1 MSLNTEDTRQ
11 PIIGVILSFILWYIV
26 FLTDILSSFWI
37 RVTLASILLA
47 LYAYWTGRKG
57 LQEVKSPEINEI
69 VKGMVS
75 GLLLYGSFKVGYTVF
90 ESFVMGGA
98 ENVYIMRSDSPLF
111 LAAVFLVVT
120 SFCEEYFWRGY
131 IQAFTVARMG
141 KAPGILLT
149 TIAYAAIHLP
159 TFNIPLILA
168 AFLAG
173 LVWGILYEYTGSF
186 WLVVFSHM
194 VWTELIFV
202 FLPLA

>member
-1 MSLNTEDTRQ
+1 MNTEDTRQ
-11 PIIGVILSFILWYIV
+11 PVIGVILSFILWYIV

-47 LYAYWTGRKG
+47 LYAYWTGRNDLLNVKFPNSDEIIKG
-57 LQEVKSPEINEI
+57 I
-69 VKGMVS
+69 VS
-75 GLLLYGSFKVGYTVF
+75 GLLFYGLFKVGYTVF
-90 ESFVMGGA
+90 EPFVMGGA
-98 ENVYIMRSDSPLF
+98 ENVYTMRSDSPLF

-131 IQAFTVARMG
+131 VQKFTVTRIG
-141 KAPGILLT
+141 KTQGILLT
-149 TIAYAAIHLP
+149 SFTYAAIHLP

-168 AFLAG
+168 AFIAG
-173 LVWGILYEYTGSF
+173 LVWGILFEYTGSL

>member
-11 PIIGVILSFILWYIV
+11 PVIGVILSFILWYIV

-47 LYAYWTGRKG
+47 LYAYWTGRNDLLNVKFPNSDEIIKG
-57 LQEVKSPEINEI
+57 I
-69 VKGMVS
+69 VS
-75 GLLLYGSFKVGYTVF
+75 GLLFYGLFKVGYTVF
-90 ESFVMGGA
+90 EPFVMGGA
-98 ENVYIMRSDSPLF
+98 ENVYTMRSDSPLF

-131 IQAFTVARMG
+131 VQKFTVTRIG
-141 KAPGILLT
+141 KTQGILLT
-149 TIAYAAIHLP
+149 SFTYAAIHLP

-168 AFLAG
+168 AFIAG
-173 LVWGILYEYTGSF
+173 LVWGILFEYTGSL

>member
-11 PIIGVILSFILWYIV
+11 PVIGVILSFILWYIV

-47 LYAYWTGRKG
+47 LYAYWTGRNDLLNVKFPNSDEIIKG
-57 LQEVKSPEINEI
+57 I
-69 VKGMVS
+69 VS
-75 GLLLYGSFKVGYTVF
+75 GLLFYGLFKVGYTVF
-90 ESFVMGGA
+90 EPFVMGGA
-98 ENVYIMRSDSPLF
+98 ENVYTMRSDSPLF

-131 IQAFTVARMG
+131 VQTFTVARMG
-141 KAPGILLT
+141 RASGILLT
-149 TIAYAAIHLP
+149 TFTYAVIHLP
-159 TFNIPLILA
+159 TFNIPLVLA
-168 AFLAG
+168 AFIAG
-173 LVWGILYEYTGSF
+173 LVWGILFEYTGSL